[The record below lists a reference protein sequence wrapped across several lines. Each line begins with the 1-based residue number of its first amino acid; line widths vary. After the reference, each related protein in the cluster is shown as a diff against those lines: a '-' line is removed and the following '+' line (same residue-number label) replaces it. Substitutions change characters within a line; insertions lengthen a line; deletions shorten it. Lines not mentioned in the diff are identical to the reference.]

1 MPDSLMVPLIGAVLV
16 AVILLPFLSR
26 HRKREASSR
35 EAEAEALRYGLHEP
49 VTLHPVI
56 DPAGCI
62 LTGSCVDVC
71 PEGDVFGLIDGRVKV
86 IGSARCIGHGLCERA
101 CPMEA
106 IQLVFGTEKRGID
119 IPRIQENFETNVP
132 GLYIVG
138 ELGGMGLIGNAF
150 EQGRQCVEGI
160 IKEMKSDDR
169 TRAAAGD
176 PDLDLVIVGCGPAG
190 LSASLTAQ
198 EAGLRFV
205 TIEREDIGGTVRH
218 YPRKKLVLTRPVKV
232 PGYGKL
238 NVREV
243 TKEDL
248 IGTWEE
254 IVRTAGLEVATGE
267 TVKAIRPRD
276 NGHAGASGAGG
287 GSAAAGFIVTTSARQ
302 IETRRLV
309 LAIGRRGVPRKLGV
323 PGEEL
328 PTVAYSLREPE
339 SFQGDRILVVGGGD
353 SAVEAALALAE
364 QPGNQVRMSYRGE
377 SFRRIKPKN
386 HERVEAAVTSG
397 GLDIMWN
404 TNLVS
409 IEPDSITYRNGG
421 PTETLPN
428 DYTFIFAG
436 GELPT
441 KFLRDC
447 GVEIETRFG
456 KP

>member
-1 MPDSLMVPLIGAVLV
+1 MPDSLIVPLIGAVLV
-16 AVILLPFLSR
+16 AAVLLPFLSS
-26 HRKREASSR
+26 HRRREAASR

-49 VTLHPVI
+49 VSLHPVI

-62 LTGSCVDVC
+62 LTGNCVDVC

-86 IGSARCIGHGLCERA
+86 ISPARCIGHGLCERA
-101 CPMEA
+101 CPMHA

-119 IPRIQENFETNVP
+119 IPFIRENFETNVP
-132 GLYIVG
+132 GLYVIG
-138 ELGGMGLIGNAF
+138 ELGGMGLVGNAF

-160 IKEMKSDDR
+160 VKKIGSES
-169 TRAAAGD
+169 RAPGD

-190 LSASLTAQ
+190 LSASLTARA
-198 EAGLRFV
+198 AGLRFLSV
-205 TIEREDIGGTVRH
+205 EREDIGGTVRH
-218 YPRKKLVLTRPVKV
+218 YPRKKLVLTRPVEI

-238 NVREV
+238 NVSEI

-254 IVRTAGLEVATGE
+254 IVRGSGLEVSTGE
-267 TVKAIRPRD
+267 TV
-276 NGHAGASGAGG
+276 
-287 GSAAAGFIVTTSARQ
+287 TSARARTGAGAPGRTGFLVTTTRRE

-323 PGEEL
+323 PGEDL

-353 SAVEAALALAE
+353 SAVEAALALAG
-364 QPGNQVRMSYRGE
+364 QPGNEVRLSYRGAT
-377 SFRRIKPKN
+377 FRRIKPKN
-386 HERVEAAVTSG
+386 HERVEQAIAAG
-397 GLDIMWN
+397 RLDVLWG
-404 TNLVS
+404 TNLMR
-409 IEPDSITYRNGG
+409 IDPDSVTYRNGG
-421 PTETLPN
+421 APQTLPN

-447 GVEIETRFG
+447 GVAIDTKFG
-456 KP
+456 TP

>member
-1 MPDSLMVPLIGAVLV
+1 MAEALLVPLIGLVLV
-16 AVILLPFLSR
+16 TVVLLPFLSR
-26 HRKREASSR
+26 QRKREATSR

-71 PEGDVFGLIDGRVKV
+71 PEGEVFGLIDGRVKV
-86 IGSARCIGHGLCERA
+86 IGPARCIGHGLCERS
-101 CPMEA
+101 CPMDA

-119 IPRIQENFETNVP
+119 IPRVKENFETNVP
-132 GLYIVG
+132 DLYIVG

-160 IKEMKSDDR
+160 IKEMKADDR
-169 TRAAAGD
+169 ARASAGPVD
-176 PDLDLVIVGCGPAG
+176 PDLDLDLVIVGCGPAG
-190 LSASLTAQ
+190 LSASLAARD
-198 EAGLRFV
+198 AGLRFV
-205 TIEREDIGGTVRH
+205 TVEREDIGGTVRH
-218 YPRKKLVLTRPVKV
+218 YPRKKLVLTRPVRV
-232 PGYGKL
+232 PGYGRL

-248 IGTWEE
+248 IATWEE
-254 IVRTAGLEVATGE
+254 IVRSAGLEVATGE
-267 TVKAIRPRD
+267 TVTAVRSRE
-276 NGHAGASGAGG
+276 NGAG
-287 GSAAAGFIVTTSARQ
+287 FVVTTSAR
-302 IETRRLV
+302 ELEARRLV

-339 SFQGDRILVVGGGD
+339 SYQGDRIVVVGGGD

-386 HERVEAAVTSG
+386 HQRVEQAVAAG
-397 GLDIMWN
+397 GLDILWS
-404 TNLVS
+404 THLVR
-409 IEPDSITYRNGG
+409 IDRDSVTYRNGG
-421 PTETLPN
+421 PPETLPN

-441 KFLRDC
+441 RFLRDC

>member
-1 MPDSLMVPLIGAVLV
+1 MPDSLVIPLIGLVLV
-16 AVILLPFLSR
+16 TVVLLPFLSR
-26 HRKREASSR
+26 HRKREAASR

-71 PEGDVFGLIDGRVKV
+71 PEGEVFGLIDGRVKV
-86 IGSARCIGHGLCERA
+86 ISPARCIGHGLCERA
-101 CPMEA
+101 CPMDA

-119 IPRIQENFETNVP
+119 IPRIQANFETNVP

-169 TRAAAGD
+169 SAGVGD
-176 PDLDLVIVGCGPAG
+176 PSLDLLIVGCGPAG

-205 TIEREDIGGTVRH
+205 TVEREDVGGTVRH

-248 IGTWEE
+248 IATWEE
-254 IVRTAGLEVATGE
+254 IVRSAGLEVATGE
-267 TVKAIRPRD
+267 TVTAVQKRT
-276 NGHAGASGAGG
+276 G
-287 GSAAAGFIVTTSARQ
+287 GSGFVVTTSARQ
-302 IETRRLV
+302 METRRLV

-323 PGEEL
+323 PGEDL

-339 SFQGDRILVVGGGD
+339 SFQGDRIVVVGGGD
-353 SAVEAALALAE
+353 SAVEAALALSE
-364 QPGNQVRMSYRGE
+364 QPGNRVRMSYRGE

-386 HERVEAAVTSG
+386 HQRLEEAVSAG
-397 GLDIMWN
+397 GLDILWN
-404 TNLVS
+404 TNLVR
-409 IEPDSITYRNGG
+409 IEPDSVTYRNGG
-421 PTETLPN
+421 PPETLPN

-441 KFLRDC
+441 KFLREC